1 MSERLTA
8 STDTSAGDETVRR
21 PERSLTAQRV
31 AQYITRNRCERF
43 LHFALFPSA
52 ANGLAARYEV
62 GFESLPPTLFAEGT
76 SFEQAKVN
84 ELRAAGER
92 VIDLTNKPTEEFFS
106 LLRNQQR
113 GRVIYYQPTL
123 VGEMGDWRC
132 EGRPD
137 LVEAVRDEDGG
148 FKFTVVDIKASARE
162 TVGYRLQVAFYAVLL
177 GEVLRER
184 GFDFAGIEGAIAAR
198 GTEMRAGAWPTFD
211 LPLFIDE
218 INALIVAPDS
228 DVRRVTRASFEE
240 IRAHLGHHCDG
251 CPYNTVCF
259 VHAAECEDL
268 SLIPTLT
275 ATQKQALQTHGIKT
289 ARELAALIRY
299 DGHRVEFAQE
309 HAAEVAPLM
318 EHWALGSVLSLIA
331 QRAHAALNR
340 RDKSFTYRRALYGS
354 DWGTLPDSNLYPSLV
369 KVFVDAGRDHVED
382 RLYSLAALIT
392 GPAGTRK
399 VLEITED
406 VPDIEAERALL
417 IRWLQQVLPAIS
429 ATGDAL
435 APLHI
440 YVFDRRS
447 SGALLTA
454 LERHFD
460 ALCAIPAFYDLLTST
475 PALTQSMISF
485 LGDEVASRL
494 NLGAICPNLYE
505 VAQALGFDW
514 KQQNLREQFHTS
526 IFDNRRAFLRD
537 ERTKTYRAP
546 KKTEY
551 KSATLEWVE
560 SAARFGTEIPLEYA
574 YAAWGRLSEAET
586 MREETRAQAQRFMG
600 TTLEHLRSLV
610 SARLDALRHIEEQFS
625 FKNRQVEKIP
635 LDTERLNQTEV
646 DPAAVPLN
654 RVLEDFLRLEHYA
667 ALQERLQHLALPPD
681 LRQQTGRTAA
691 LRCVGFDKE
700 ARRAEFVFADVE
712 GNALPDASGLRMRDG
727 DWATLNPL
735 RDEETGALITGKRLV
750 HGTLAIIERI
760 DRDRLTLALK
770 PMGKAGN
777 SAFRFGHRLLEPEQD
792 QLYTLDEMADDL
804 NADKLLAACQ
814 NAGTNALYA
823 WLENPEMG
831 KQPRVIRPTR
841 LRLAE
846 RFARIAHD
854 AQQPHGLT
862 DAQRHVVAS
871 FIKDR
876 VLVLQGPPG
885 TGKSHTLGFAT
896 LARAVALATP
906 ARPFRVAVSA
916 KTHAAV
922 KVALESIR
930 KRADELLAKYG
941 GIHGSIN
948 TEAGRDTLTNGA
960 LDEES
965 AVLLS
970 QLAGLRVYK
979 LCNDEGELL
988 PAGVEP
994 VLAKG
999 TSRMRPREQW
1009 EHLMRAP
1016 LLVIGGTPGGL
1027 YSLVKEATSR
1037 GRAINW
1043 ATKHFDLI
1051 IVDEASQMG
1060 QAEALLAS
1068 AFLHEDG
1075 QFIAIGD
1082 HRQMPP
1088 ILAHAWD
1095 EEARRDLRRARPH
1108 LSIFDALREAG
1119 FATSALD
1126 ESFRVPSEVAAF
1138 LQRHVYIHDD
1148 VNFHSRNKQ
1157 RLPAL
1162 PTSADVPKWVRAAL
1176 NPKHPLIRIEHSEG
1190 ASQQANEYE
1199 SRLVE
1204 ELVRCAA
1211 AHLALDVK
1219 EGIGIVVPHRA
1230 QKFLLREL
1238 LPDFAEAIDTVE
1250 RFQGGER
1257 DLIIVS
1263 ATASDPAFAAVET
1276 DFLLEPRRFTVAIS
1290 RPRRKVIVIA
1300 ARTVFDLLPGDLEA
1314 YERGSLW
1321 KKLRHESHEN
1331 LLWQGRIM
1339 GQRVSIRAVAE
1350 KID

>member
-1 MSERLTA
+1 MSERLTTSA
-8 STDTSAGDETVRR
+8 DTSAGDETVRR

-52 ANGLAARYEV
+52 AKDLAARYEV

-76 SFEQAKVN
+76 SFEQAKVD

-92 VIDLTNKPTEEFFS
+92 VVDLTNKPTEEFFS
-106 LLRNQQR
+106 LLREQEV

-123 VGEMGDWRC
+123 IGEIGDWRC

-137 LVEAVRDEDGG
+137 LVEAVRDEQGA
-148 FKFTVVDIKASARE
+148 FQFTVVDIKASARE

-198 GTEMRAGAWPTFD
+198 GTEMKAGEWPTFD

-218 INALIVAPDS
+218 INALIVAPES
-228 DVRRVTRASFEE
+228 DVRRVTRANFEE
-240 IRAHLGHHCDG
+240 MRAHLGHHCDG

-289 ARELAALIRY
+289 ARDIAALIRY
-299 DGHRVEFAQE
+299 DGRRVEFAQDR
-309 HAAEVAPLM
+309 AADVATLT
-318 EHWALGSVLSLIA
+318 EHWALGSALGLIA

-340 RDKSFTYRRALYGS
+340 RDKSFTYRRTLYGS
-354 DWGTLPDSNLYPSLV
+354 DWGTLPDTNLYPSLV

-382 RLYSLAALIT
+382 RLYSLAALVA
-392 GPAGTRK
+392 GPAGTRR
-399 VLEITED
+399 VIEITED
-406 VPDIEAERALL
+406 VPDTEAERGLL

-435 APLHI
+435 APLHV

-514 KQQNLREQFHTS
+514 KQQNLREQFRTS

-537 ERTKTYRAP
+537 ERTKTYRVP
-546 KKTEY
+546 KKGEY
-551 KSATLEWVE
+551 KSAALEWVE

-586 MREETRAQAQRFMG
+586 MREEARAQVRRFLG
-600 TTLEHLRSLV
+600 TTLEHLRSLI

-635 LDTERLNQTEV
+635 LDTGRLDQTEV
-646 DPAAVPLN
+646 DPDAVPLS

-681 LRQQTGRTAA
+681 LRQQTGRTAV
-691 LRCVGFDKE
+691 LRCVVFDKD

-712 GNALPDASGLRMRDG
+712 GNALPDAGGLRMREG
-727 DWATLNPL
+727 DWVTLNPL
-735 RDEETGALITGKRLV
+735 RDEETGAFITGKRLV
-750 HGTLAIIERI
+750 HGTLAVIETI
-760 DRDRLTLALK
+760 DRDRLTLTLK
-770 PMGKAGN
+770 PMAKAGN

-814 NAGTNALYA
+814 NAVTNTLYT
-823 WLENPEMG
+823 WLDNPELG

-841 LRLAE
+841 LRTAE
-846 RFARIAHD
+846 RFASIAHE

-862 DAQRHVVAS
+862 DAQRGVVAS

-885 TGKSHTLGFAT
+885 TGKSHTLGIAT
-896 LARAVALATP
+896 LARALALATP

-922 KVALESIR
+922 KIALESIR
-930 KRADELLAKYG
+930 KRADELLAKYAPARG
-941 GIHGSIN
+941 TRPAENDDSD
-948 TEAGRDTLTNGA
+948 AGLLAPLT
-960 LDEES
+960 
-965 AVLLS
+965 
-970 QLAGLRVYK
+970 GLRVYK
-979 LCNDEGELL
+979 VCNDEGELL

-994 VLAKG
+994 LLAKG
-999 TSRMRPREQW
+999 TARMRPREQW
-1009 EHLMRAP
+1009 ERLSQAP

-1037 GRAINW
+1037 GRALDW
-1043 ATKHFDLI
+1043 ATKHFDLV

-1068 AFLHEDG
+1068 AFLREDG

-1108 LSIFDALREAG
+1108 LSIFDALRESG
-1119 FATSALD
+1119 FAATALD

-1138 LQRHVYIHDD
+1138 LQRHVYVHDGI
-1148 VNFHSRNKQ
+1148 NFHSRNRR
-1157 RLPAL
+1157 RLPTLTA
-1162 PTSADVPKWVRAAL
+1162 SADIPAWVRAAL
-1176 NPKHPLIRIEHSEG
+1176 DPDYPIIRIEHGEG

-1199 SRLVE
+1199 ALLIE
-1204 ELVRCAA
+1204 ELVRAA
-1211 AHLALDVK
+1211 AAQLELEVK
-1219 EGIGIVVPHRA
+1219 EGVGIVVPHRA
-1230 QKFLLREL
+1230 QKFLLRER
-1238 LPDFAEAIDTVE
+1238 LPDFAEAVDTVE

-1276 DFLLEPRRFTVAIS
+1276 DFLLEPRRFTVAVS
-1290 RPRRKVIVIA
+1290 RPRRKVVIIA

-1321 KKLRHESHEN
+1321 KKLRYESHEH
-1331 LLWQGRIM
+1331 LLWQGEIM
-1339 GQRVSIRAVAE
+1339 GQCVNIRAVTQ